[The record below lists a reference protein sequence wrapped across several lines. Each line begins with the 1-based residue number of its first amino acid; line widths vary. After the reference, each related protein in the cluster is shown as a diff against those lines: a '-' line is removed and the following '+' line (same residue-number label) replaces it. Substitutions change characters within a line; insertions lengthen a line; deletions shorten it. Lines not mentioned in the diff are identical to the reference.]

1 MSDRNHLMPDNRQ
14 AGYSL
19 VEMVV
24 VITLIGIV
32 STIFYV
38 FFNSS
43 IKNYL
48 ALQKEAS
55 SLTQLSTQSTRLI
68 SVLRGVTGII
78 SAEYDDM
85 ELYAYFYPSDTYVS
99 KLHYYVATENG
110 VKQLRADLT
119 PMNGNPPLGSPLTDK
134 ARTFVIIE
142 NLYLPSGSKMFVYKG
157 VNDVELPVPINDL
170 QSIKTIQ
177 VNLAS
182 TPANPGGSPQTMSVQ
197 ASLRNRKTNL

>member
-1 MSDRNHLMPDNRQ
+1 MSSRSQRRTGSGQ
-14 AGYSL
+14 SGFSL

-43 IKNYL
+43 IQNYL
-48 ALQKEAS
+48 SLQKEAS
-55 SLTQLSTQSTRLI
+55 SLTQLSTQSTRIL
-68 SVLRGVTGII
+68 SVLRGVTGIT
-78 SAEYDDM
+78 SAAYDDM

-99 KLHYYVATENG
+99 KLHYYVATANG

-119 PMNGNPPLGSPLTDK
+119 PMSANPPLGSPQTDK
-134 ARTFVIIE
+134 TRTFVIIE

-157 VNDVELPVPINDL
+157 VNDVELPVPILDL

-182 TPANPGGSPQTMSVQ
+182 TPANPGGTPQTMSVQ